1 MRWDRGSQVILEANP
16 YARTKPKIQ
25 RVILRYI
32 QEPAV
37 LRTALESGEIDIA
50 EGLTPEAL
58 RALAANPRF
67 KVLRAETLRLQYL
80 GMNMKAGSPF
90 ANPKVREAVR
100 YAVNQDELIQG
111 LLQGNALKIQT
122 FIPKGLL
129 GHNPALPYTYDP
141 ARARKL
147 LAEAGYP
154 QGLEFELLVSTGI
167 CGGGVPCPDVA
178 AKLQADMAKA
188 GLRARIRAIANA
200 ELLATYRAQ
209 NHQMVLAGWSP
220 DFPDPDGNATPWA
233 DYSAR
238 SLAWRNSYQD
248 EVAAKLARQA
258 ALEADTNKRKA
269 LYKVLTE
276 RVLHQGPY
284 VVLYQPAQPIAL
296 SGKVEGFLKNPM
308 MSSPLWQVSKQP

>member
-1 MRWDRGSQVILEANP
+1 M
-16 YARTKPKIQ
+16 
-25 RVILRYI
+25 
-32 QEPAV
+32 
-37 LRTALESGEIDIA
+37 
-50 EGLTPEAL
+50 
-58 RALAANPRF
+58 
-67 KVLRAETLRLQYL
+67 
-80 GMNMKAGSPF
+80 
-90 ANPKVREAVR
+90 
-100 YAVNQDELIQG
+100 
-111 LLQGNALKIQT
+111 
-122 FIPKGLL
+122 
-129 GHNPALPYTYDP
+129 
-141 ARARKL
+141 
-147 LAEAGYP
+147 
-154 QGLEFELLVSTGI
+154 STGI

-233 DYSAR
+233 DYDAR

-258 ALEADTNKRKA
+258 ALETDPKKRQA

-284 VVLYQPAQPIAL
+284 AVLYQPAQPIAL
-296 SGKVEGFLKNPM
+296 SAKVEGFLKNPM
-308 MSSPLWQVSKQP
+308 MSSPLWLVEKRP